1 MCNMKEKQNNYSF
14 TLVLKNVDQN
24 TAGLEDSLYESGCD
38 DALINF
44 RNNTVYLDFDR
55 EANSLEDAVIQAI
68 QSVESASIGAKV
80 VGVSPEDLVSESDI
94 AKRINKKRQIVSL
107 WVKGERRTQ
116 HPFPNPVMKLTEKS
130 PFWHWHQIAKWL
142 FENKLL
148 TKKEAVENA
157 HFLMHLN
164 VVLESRDPNVMQY
177 RQGLLQRLHAKG
189 V

>member
-1 MCNMKEKQNNYSF
+1 MKTRQNSYSF
-14 TLVLKNVDQN
+14 TLILTNVDQQ

-55 EANSLEDAVIQAI
+55 EADSLEDAVMSAIQA
-68 QSVESASIGAKV
+68 VESSSVGAKV
-80 VGVSPEDLVSESDI
+80 AGVTPEDLVTESDI
-94 AKRINKKRQIVSL
+94 AKRLNKNRQLVSL

-142 FENKLL
+142 YDNKLL

-164 VVLESRDPNVMQY
+164 ATLEGRDPNVIQY
-177 RQGLLQRLHAKG
+177 RERLLQRLHACS
-189 V
+189 